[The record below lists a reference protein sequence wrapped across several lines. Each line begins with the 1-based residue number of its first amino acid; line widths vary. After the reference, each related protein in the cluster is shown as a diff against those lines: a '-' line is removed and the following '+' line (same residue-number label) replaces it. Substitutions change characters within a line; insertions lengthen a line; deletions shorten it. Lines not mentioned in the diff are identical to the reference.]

1 MRYIMRYK
9 ARVHVWWE
17 LRHWWY
23 NHVSGPVMNF
33 VCYSCRKWAY
43 TAWGQWWYKVNWY
56 QSPLG
61 RVVFAIRCWDGMVRT
76 NEYLKQQADGYLRA
90 GNELRDDMKVLRE
103 ALEIQYEGQQDQL
116 ELLLAEAEANIAKR
130 EYVHMRDDMSEPF

>member
-9 ARVHVWWE
+9 ARVHMWWE
-17 LRHWWY
+17 FRHWWY

-33 VCYSCRKWAY
+33 VCYSCRSWVY
-43 TAWGQWWYKVNWY
+43 NTCGQWWYKVNWY

-61 RVVFAIRCWDGMVRT
+61 RVVRAVRDWDDAVFHMK
-76 NEYLKQQADGYLRA
+76 YLKQQADGYLRA
-90 GNELRDDMKVLRE
+90 GNELRDDKELLRE

-130 EYVHMRDDMSEPF
+130 EYATVRDEPF